1 MLNRVEKLLSEKIS
15 VEREKIDSF
24 DCRFMGTVFTYDIIY
39 PKKDFRYAKSFLSK
53 AYGGASVLPLDK
65 NGNVFLEIQYRF
77 PIRQAILELPAGRV
91 DEGESY
97 FDCAK
102 RELTEET
109 GCVSQEI
116 EEQLGFY
123 AQPEFSD
130 EWMVSHCAKNCVV
143 KEEQHLDSDENV
155 KVLKAPFEIALDLV
169 KKGIIVDERTIIAL
183 GICRC
188 IQGLRF
194 SDKIENKE
202 ELCQEIREK
211 IIEEG
216 KLLEEIEV
224 DIDYTEVFEFGIVQ
238 DHIVKIPGNKNS
250 RRECFYVKAGELVIP
265 VSQNGRIGLKISYMP
280 AVDKKLLLLP
290 EKMEFEAD
298 AEFKSFGEIVTAVGY
313 ANDRQALFVLE
324 ELEESEDLLWFSED
338 EILTLIREKRIEDGR
353 VLAALLKYLI

>member
-1 MLNRVEKLLSEKIS
+1 MLKKVEKLLNEKALI
-15 VEREKIDSF
+15 EREKIDSF
-24 DCRFMGTVFTYDIIY
+24 DCRFMGTVFTYDVIY
-39 PKKDFRYAKSFLSK
+39 TEKDFRYAKAFLSK
-53 AYGGASVLPLDK
+53 AYGGSGILPMNK
-65 NGNVFLEIQYRF
+65 EGNVFLEIQYRF
-77 PIRQAILELPAGRV
+77 PIRQAILELPAGHV
-91 DEGESY
+91 DQGESY

-130 EWMVSHCAKNCVV
+130 EWLAFYLAKNCVQ

-155 KVLKAPFEIALDLV
+155 TVLKVPFEIALDLV
-169 KKGIIVDERTIIAL
+169 KKGIIIDERTIIAL

-194 SDKIENKE
+194 PDKVENKE
-202 ELCQEIREK
+202 EMYKEIKEK

-216 KLLEEIEV
+216 KKLEEIEV

-265 VSQNGRIGLKISYMP
+265 VSQNGKIGLKVSYMP

-298 AEFKSFGEIVTAVGY
+298 AEFKTFGEIVTAVGY
-313 ANDRQALFVLE
+313 ANDRQSLFVLE
-324 ELEESEDLLWFSED
+324 GLKESEDLLWFSE
-338 EILTLIREKRIEDGR
+338 EEVLELIREKKIEDGR